1 MARTTDKKKEGMGAR
16 VEAARKQKGWSQE
29 QLADYLMISRSA
41 VKSKEMGDR
50 PFTLEEACKLSAFF
64 NVTLDYLVNG
74 VSTEN
79 VDIHSKTGLTDKG
92 IEALETYNMLYD
104 DGNRMEVISE
114 VLAHPE
120 VLDTLYEY
128 MTFHPSYKGYFRKQ
142 VTEHNDPFVTCLM
155 SPELYEDQL
164 QTILMRVIRLAKE
177 GKQPSWYY
185 SSLQEF
191 LSTEGDEKLKLAE
204 PSGFKG
210 AKKNAK
216 KK

>member
-1 MARTTDKKKEGMGAR
+1 MARTTDKPKEGMGAR
-16 VEAARKQKGWSQE
+16 VEKERIKKGWSQE
-29 QLADYLMISRSA
+29 QLAERLKTSRSSI
-41 VKSKEMGDR
+41 KSKELGER
-50 PFTLEEACKLSAFF
+50 PFSLDEASRLSIIF

-79 VDIHSKTGLTDKG
+79 VDIHMKTGLTDKG

-120 VLDTLYEY
+120 VLDALYEY
-128 MTFHPSYKGYFRKQ
+128 MTFHPAYKGYYRKQ
-142 VTEHNDPFVTCLM
+142 VTEHTNPFVTCIM

-177 GKQPSWYY
+177 GKRPSWFY
-185 SSLQEF
+185 SSLTEF
-191 LSTEGDEKLKLAE
+191 LSSEGDEQLKLAE
-204 PSGFKG
+204 SSEFKG

>member
-1 MARTTDKKKEGMGAR
+1 MARTTDKPKEGMGAR
-16 VEAARKQKGWSQE
+16 VEKERIKKGWSQE
-29 QLADYLMISRSA
+29 QLAERLKTSRSSI
-41 VKSKEMGDR
+41 KSKELGER
-50 PFTLEEACKLSAFF
+50 PFSLDEASRLSIIF

-120 VLDTLYEY
+120 VLDALYEY
-128 MTFHPSYKGYFRKQ
+128 MTFHPAYKGYYRKQ
-142 VTEHNDPFVTCLM
+142 VTEHTNPFVTCIM

-177 GKQPSWYY
+177 GKRPSWFY
-185 SSLQEF
+185 SSLEEF
-191 LSTEGDEKLKLAE
+191 LSSEGDEQLKLAE
-204 PSGFKG
+204 SSEFKG